1 MMKKTAAY
9 PFERFR
15 LGEIADV
22 VNGFGFPEYLQ
33 GKTNLP
39 FPLVKVSDMNA
50 PGAEVIVSLAANTVD
65 RSILEQIGGKTY
77 PAGTIIFPKVG
88 GALLTNKKR
97 ILGVDAAFDNNVMG
111 VVPRRADGE
120 WLYYW
125 LLKLDL
131 KTLAN
136 TQALPSIRQSD
147 IANLL
152 IDVPPLPEQRRIAA
166 RLREQLAAVA
176 QAAAAVQA
184 QFDAASDLP
193 AVQLRATY
201 TQTAQLPTCRLG
213 DLLQLRKEVVHP
225 RDNPHGPAVFVGLEH
240 VETLTGKRIGSVQ
253 VEMSQLTGRKPRF
266 YAGDIVYGYLRPYL
280 NKLWVAEFDGLC
292 SVDQY
297 VYEVNQAKA
306 DTAFIA
312 WFMRSPV
319 YLERAPIDTTPGQLP
334 RIRTEEVASV
344 EINLPPLREQRAI
357 VARLQSEL
365 AQTTALKEA
374 LSARKQALDHLPA
387 ALLREAF
394 AGRL

>member
-1 MMKKTAAY
+1 MRRAGARR
-9 PFERFR
+9 PW
-15 LGEIADV
+15 
-22 VNGFGFPEYLQ
+22 
-33 GKTNLP
+33 
-39 FPLVKVSDMNA
+39 LV
-50 PGAEVIVSLAANTVD
+50 
-65 RSILEQIGGKTY
+65 
-77 PAGTIIFPKVG
+77 PAGGPSYSFL
-88 GALLTNKKR
+88 AD
-97 ILGVDAAFDNNVMG
+97 DA
-111 VVPRRADGE
+111 
-120 WLYYW
+120 
-125 LLKLDL
+125 
-131 KTLAN
+131 
-136 TQALPSIRQSD
+136 
-147 IANLL
+147 
-152 IDVPPLPEQRRIAA
+152 
-166 RLREQLAAVA
+166 LREQLAAVA

-253 VEMSQLTGRKPRF
+253 VEMSQLTGRKPRL

>member
-1 MMKKTAAY
+1 MTKEPGSPHDEETAAY

-166 RLREQLAAVA
+166 LARATRCCGTGRRCGA
-176 QAAAAVQA
+176 G
-184 QFDAASDLP
+184 QFDAASD
-193 AVQLRATY
+193 ASR
-201 TQTAQLPTCRLG
+201 PTTSYLHANRPIANMQAG
-213 DLLQLRKEVVHP
+213 RPSSVAEEVVHP

-334 RIRTEEVASV
+334 RIRTEEVASGKS
-344 EINLPPLREQRAI
+344 ICPHSASKEQ
-357 VARLQSEL
+357 SWL
-365 AQTTALKEA
+365 AFKASWHK
-374 LSARKQALDHLPA
+374 RRP
-387 ALLREAF
+387 
-394 AGRL
+394 